1 MDSVAVGTAAGVA
14 DSGAGVGSVVAVV
27 LGLAKKHRR
36 VAVVGVG
43 SGARLFWQL
52 LKQLHEVQRLFA
64 TRQGQAA
71 ERAVGRDRAQ
81 VDDLE
86 QSQQRWRTCR
96 CRRNGGSRVEPSLS
110 SMCES
115 LLVSCRRTE
124 DGRSL
129 AVPEGTSALRV
140 AEF

>member
-1 MDSVAVGTAAGVA
+1 
-14 DSGAGVGSVVAVV
+14 VVAVL

-36 VAVVGVG
+36 VAVVGGG

-64 TRQGQAA
+64 TRQGQAC

-86 QSQQRWRTCR
+86 QLQQR
-96 CRRNGGSRVEPSLS
+96 
-110 SMCES
+110 
-115 LLVSCRRTE
+115 
-124 DGRSL
+124 
-129 AVPEGTSALRV
+129 
-140 AEF
+140 